1 MIEIRTSTFHE
12 MLAYWDELCA
22 LFQDHWDEVA
32 LNKQVMALKPDMPR
46 YQAMNEQGALVVLG
60 AWDDERLVGYSVNFV
75 MQHLH
80 YADLR
85 ICSNDL
91 LFVSQAVRKGRVGL
105 RLIRATEA
113 AAKDAG
119 ARLMLWHGKP
129 NTALVEI
136 MPALGYGVQDVI
148 FSKEV

>member
-1 MIEIRTSTFHE
+1 MIEIRTSTFDE

-22 LFQDHWDEVA
+22 LFQDHWDEIA

-46 YQAMNEQGALVVLG
+46 YKAMAEAGNLLVLG
-60 AWDDERLVGYSVNFV
+60 AWQDGALVGYSVNFV

-91 LFVSQAVRKGRVGL
+91 LFVSPEVRKGRVGL
-105 RLIRATEA
+105 RLIRATEV
-113 AAKDAG
+113 AAKDVG

-129 NTALVEI
+129 NTTLVEI

>member
-1 MIEIRTSTFHE
+1 MIEIRPSNYYE
-12 MLAYWDELCA
+12 MLAHWDELCA

-32 LNKQVMALKPDMPR
+32 LNKQVMVLKPDMIR
-46 YQAMNEQGALVVLG
+46 YKSMYEQGMLLVLG
-60 AWDDERLVGYSVNFV
+60 AWNDDNLVGYSVNFV

-91 LFVSQAVRKGRVGL
+91 LFVSKDLRKGRVGL

-113 AAKDAG
+113 AAKEAG
-119 ARLMLWHGKP
+119 AKLMLWHGKP
-129 NTALVEI
+129 NTTLVEI

>member
-1 MIEIRTSTFHE
+1 MIEIRPSNYYE
-12 MLAYWDELCA
+12 MLAHWDELCA

-32 LNKQVMALKPDMPR
+32 LNKQVMALKPDMQR
-46 YQAMNEQGALVVLG
+46 YHSMNEQGMLLVIG
-60 AWDDERLVGYSVNFV
+60 AWNDGALVGYSVNFV

-91 LFVSQAVRKGRVGL
+91 LFVSKDLRKGRVGL

-113 AAKDAG
+113 AAKEAG
-119 ARLMLWHGKP
+119 AKLMLWHGKP
-129 NTALVEI
+129 NTTLVEI

>member
-1 MIEIRTSTFHE
+1 MIEIRPSNYYE
-12 MLAYWDELCA
+12 MLAHWDELCA

-32 LNKQVMALKPDMPR
+32 LNKQVMKLKPDMVR
-46 YQAMNEQGALVVLG
+46 YKTMYEQGMLLVLG
-60 AWDDERLVGYSVNFV
+60 AWNDDVLVGYSVNFV

-91 LFVSQAVRKGRVGL
+91 LFVSQALRKGRVGL
-105 RLIRATEA
+105 RLIRATEV
-113 AAKDAG
+113 AAKEAG
-119 ARLMLWHGKP
+119 AKLMLWHGKP

>member
-1 MIEIRTSTFHE
+1 MIEIRPSTYYE
-12 MLAYWDELCA
+12 MLAHWDELCA

-32 LNKQVMALKPDMPR
+32 LNKKVMALKPDMER
-46 YQAMNEQGALVVLG
+46 YQAMGEQGMLIVVG
-60 AWDDERLVGYSVNFV
+60 AWNNGALVGYSVNFV

-85 ICSNDL
+85 ICSNDV
-91 LFVSQAVRKGRVGL
+91 LFVSKDLRKGRVGL
-105 RLIRATEA
+105 RLIRATEI
-113 AAKDAG
+113 AAKEAG
-119 ARLMLWHGKP
+119 AKLMLWHGKP
-129 NTALVEI
+129 NTTLVQI

>member
-1 MIEIRTSTFHE
+1 MIEIRTSNFDE
-12 MLAYWDELCA
+12 MLAHWDELCA
-22 LFQDHWDEVA
+22 LFWDHWDEIA

-46 YQAMNEQGALVVLG
+46 YKAMAEQGSLVVIG
-60 AWDDERLVGYSVNFV
+60 AWNGDQLVGYSVNFV

-91 LFVSQAVRKGRVGL
+91 LFVSQALRKGRVGL
-105 RLIRATEA
+105 KLIRATEE
-113 AAKDAG
+113 AAKEAG

-129 NTALVEI
+129 NTTLVEI
-136 MPALGYGVQDVI
+136 MPALGYGVQDII

>member
-1 MIEIRTSTFHE
+1 
-12 MLAYWDELCA
+12 MLAHWDELCA

-32 LNKQVMALKPDMPR
+32 LNKQVMALKPDMQR
-46 YQAMNEQGALVVLG
+46 YHSMNEQGMLLVIG
-60 AWDDERLVGYSVNFV
+60 AWNDGALVGYSVNFV

-91 LFVSQAVRKGRVGL
+91 LFVSKDLRKGRVGL

-113 AAKDAG
+113 AAKEADAK
-119 ARLMLWHGKP
+119 LMLWHGKP
-129 NTALVEI
+129 NTTLVEI